1 MVQPD
6 GHILSVGEFKYVPSL
21 LTCPNPI
28 GLRVHFLDMMMPAA
42 LVVVSLFLLVRV
54 CGCAP
59 SLLPW
64 RAGFRFAPLLPLAL
78 VPGNLNKFI
87 GRLLGV
93 LHVCSSDL
101 DLDTMSIAAATGLVA
116 QAAAAFAWLLS
127 LVGVYFWFLALVSVI
142 ALLFGG
148 LLSLGGLLLFIL
160 SAAATTVFFWKIA
173 AAAACQLVGPAAAL
187 VLVDTSGCLFPES
200 VAGTRN
206 AVLFL
211 FPGILVC
218 GLVLGL
224 RVVSLTRR
232 IRSGVPARFWD
243 LLQFNFAPMIGATW
257 VLATTT
263 VGPRI
268 ACRAQ
273 ATPRVDVDVAR
284 RCALLPV
291 VQVPGTHE
299 HPAKTS
305 GRFQV
310 FVKGLDGHTLV
321 IARCSDDLLVD
332 DFLDLVAMR
341 ARVPVACFYL
351 VGAGSKA
358 LRLGMTLSHA
368 GVVGHSLLFMA
379 SAWLLALLRV

>member
-1 MVQPD
+1 M
-6 GHILSVGEFKYVPSL
+6 
-21 LTCPNPI
+21 
-28 GLRVHFLDMMMPAA
+28 
-42 LVVVSLFLLVRV
+42 
-54 CGCAP
+54 
-59 SLLPW
+59 
-64 RAGFRFAPLLPLAL
+64 
-78 VPGNLNKFI
+78 
-87 GRLLGV
+87 
-93 LHVCSSDL
+93 VCSSL
-101 DLDTMSIAAATGLVA
+101 GSCACLKVLRRLCSRLRSGGFLGFRGGQWHLVCCSSISVLLRSEHGSCACLPVLRCLCSWFVGFLGFWRGLRHLGWCSSFSVLLCKHISTAA
-116 QAAAAFAWLLS
+116 
-127 LVGVYFWFLALVSVI
+127 ALVSV
-142 ALLFGG
+142 
-148 LLSLGGLLLFIL
+148 
-160 SAAATTVFFWKIA
+160 
-173 AAAACQLVGPAAAL
+173 
-187 VLVDTSGCLFPES
+187 DTSDRLFPES

-224 RVVSLTRR
+224 RIKGMRLVWLTRR

-284 RCALLPV
+284 RCAPV

-310 FVKGLDGHTLV
+310 FVKGLMDTH
-321 IARCSDDLLVD
+321 
-332 DFLDLVAMR
+332 
-341 ARVPVACFYL
+341 
-351 VGAGSKA
+351 
-358 LRLGMTLSHA
+358 
-368 GVVGHSLLFMA
+368 
-379 SAWLLALLRV
+379 W